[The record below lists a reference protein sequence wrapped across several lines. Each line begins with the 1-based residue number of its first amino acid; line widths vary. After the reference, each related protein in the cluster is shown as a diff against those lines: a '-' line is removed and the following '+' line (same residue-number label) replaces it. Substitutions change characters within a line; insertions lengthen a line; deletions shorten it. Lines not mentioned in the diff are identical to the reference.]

1 MGLRRALHDR
11 MIESN
16 ENNNNHTNNNNN
28 NNANDERKIL
38 SKLEI
43 VSCRDTRVGNTA
55 VELLVK
61 NATNLR

>member
-16 ENNNNHTNNNNN
+16 ENNNNNN
-28 NNANDERKIL
+28 NNANNEREIL
-38 SKLEI
+38 SKLEV